1 MSRPRNHEPQPPPP
15 ADAAAADDGFRE
27 VLVRLRG
34 GYESLSAAERRV
46 GDAVA
51 ADPQALIRLPLRA
64 LADSAGVSDATVVRF
79 CKALG
84 YDGLRGLKREL
95 VAKALSP
102 ARAARDALAPDD
114 DLASIVEKVFGSN
127 IAMLRDTLEL
137 LDRSALAAAVEAI
150 LTSSRIE
157 FYAVGPSLGVAL
169 DAHYR
174 LLRLGLPATAV
185 SDVHLQAT
193 SAANLPPGA
202 VAFAISHYGK
212 AFETHSSIRWAKQAG
227 ATCIVLT
234 SYRDTPL
241 SRLADIAL
249 VVAAPESASRPEG
262 VATRIA
268 HLAVVDALSVA
279 IALRRPQA
287 ASTALLRDYE
297 IIGEREVEK

>member
-1 MSRPRNHEPQPPPP
+1 MSPPRSHRRDRAPQ
-15 ADAAAADDGFRE
+15 AGAEGDDGFRE

-34 GYESLSAAERRV
+34 GYGSLSAAERRV

-64 LADSAGVSDATVVRF
+64 LAELAGVSDATVVRF
-79 CKALG
+79 CKSLG

-102 ARAARDALAPDD
+102 ARPARDALAADD
-114 DLASIVEKVFGSN
+114 DLASIVNKVFESN
-127 IAMLRDTLEL
+127 MAMLRDTLEL
-137 LDRSALAAAVEAI
+137 LDRSALEAAVEAI
-150 LTSSRIE
+150 LASSRIE

-212 AFETHSSIRWAKQAG
+212 AFETHSSMRWAKQAG

-234 SYRDTPL
+234 SYRNTPL
-241 SRLADIAL
+241 SRLADIEL
-249 VVAAPESASRPEG
+249 VVAAPESAARPEG

-268 HLAVVDALSVA
+268 HLAVIDALSVA

-287 ASTALLRDYE
+287 VSTALLRDYE
-297 IIGEREVEK
+297 IIGEREVDR

>member
-1 MSRPRNHEPQPPPP
+1 MSRQRPQQSRPTQVADP
-15 ADAAAADDGFRE
+15 ARGDDGFRE

-51 ADPQALIRLPLRA
+51 ADPEALIRLPLRA
-64 LADSAGVSDATVVRF
+64 LAQAAGVSDATVVRF
-79 CKALG
+79 CKSLG

-102 ARAARDALAPDD
+102 PRPAQDPLAPDD
-114 DLASIVEKVFGSN
+114 DLATIVDKVFQSN
-127 IAMLRDTLEL
+127 IAMLRDTLEVF
-137 LDRSALAAAVEAI
+137 DHSALAAAVEAI
-150 LTSSRIE
+150 LASSRIE
-157 FYAVGPSLGVAL
+157 FYAVGPSVGVAL

-174 LLRLGLPATAV
+174 LLRLGLPATAAV
-185 SDVHLQAT
+185 DVHLQAT

-202 VAFAISHYGK
+202 VAVAISHYGR
-212 AFETHSSIRWAKQAG
+212 AFETHSALRWAKQAG
-227 ATCIVLT
+227 ATCILLT

-241 SRLADIAL
+241 SRLADIEL
-249 VVAAPESASRPEG
+249 VVAAPEVAARPEG

-268 HLAVVDALSVA
+268 HLAVIDTLSVA

-287 ASTALLRDYE
+287 ASAALLRDYE
-297 IIGEREVEK
+297 IIGEREVER